1 ALARAQFSG
10 HRAFRGLV
18 LLPFLLPSVAV
29 GLAFRELL
37 GFDRAASTWG
47 VVLAHGWMGMGAV
60 AALVSVAWARIDVRA
75 AESARVLGASSW
87 RAFIEVA
94 LPSLPPSLA
103 AASAL
108 VFTLALTS
116 FGAVLVLGGGDLQFD
131 TVEVAAW

>member
-1 ALARAQFSG
+1 EGSLSLAAVGDALANAGFRDRLVFSAAQAFVATALAAALGLPVAWALARAQFSG

-37 GFDRAASTWG
+37 GFDRAASTWC

-75 AESARVLGASSW
+75 AESAR
-87 RAFIEVA
+87 
-94 LPSLPPSLA
+94 
-103 AASAL
+103 
-108 VFTLALTS
+108 
-116 FGAVLVLGGGDLQFD
+116 
-131 TVEVAAW
+131 